1 MGSSNFDWEA
11 FLEGFETERKENKA
25 DILEGRGGR
34 GGVGD
39 FSAEKKQAKNP
50 KETIMSY

>member
-25 DILEGRGGR
+25 DILGGR